1 MVSII
6 NERHCPKYPSR
17 KKLDYIS
24 LETNLE
30 LNLDITEVKTVRTD
44 DSDKGTSLLNEEKR
58 CTGRSVSNY

>member
-1 MVSII
+1 MKDII
-6 NERHCPKYPSR
+6 LNTH
-17 KKLDYIS
+17 LN